1 MPPLHCLP
9 LQKCLRVPAGG
20 AVLVEEGGEWSSV
33 GAQSGWTGPDAG
45 AAADAEGWVSQHFP
59 DIQVNA
65 DGSGR
70 AYPYAFSAEGA
81 AVGGQRDR
89 RSWFGRAAG

>member
-1 MPPLHCLP
+1 M
-9 LQKCLRVPAGG
+9 
-20 AVLVEEGGEWSSV
+20 LVEEGGEWSGV
-33 GAQSGWTGPDAG
+33 GAQSGGTGSDAG
-45 AAADAEGWVSQHFP
+45 AAADAEGRVGQHFP

>member
-1 MPPLHCLP
+1 M
-9 LQKCLRVPAGG
+9 
-20 AVLVEEGGEWSSV
+20 LVEEGGEWSSV

-45 AAADAEGWVSQHFP
+45 AAVNTECVVSQHFP

-70 AYPYAFSAEGA
+70 AYPHAFSAEGT

-89 RSWFGRAAG
+89 RSWFGLAAG

>member
-1 MPPLHCLP
+1 M
-9 LQKCLRVPAGG
+9 
-20 AVLVEEGGEWSSV
+20 LVEEGGEWSGV
-33 GAQSGWTGPDAG
+33 GAQSGGAGSDAG
-45 AAADAEGWVSQHFP
+45 AAADAEGRVSQHLP
-59 DIQVNA
+59 GIKVNA

-70 AYPYAFSAEGA
+70 AYPHTFFAEGA

>member
-1 MPPLHCLP
+1 M
-9 LQKCLRVPAGG
+9 
-20 AVLVEEGGEWSSV
+20 LVEEGGEGGAV

-45 AAADAEGWVSQHFP
+45 AAADAEGRVSQHFTG
-59 DIQVNA
+59 IHVNA
-65 DGSGR
+65 DGSSR
-70 AYPYAFSAEGA
+70 AYPYTFSAEGA